1 MNYQSKVYRVAVLC
15 SILWGGVLVIS
26 APAQQKAARTLN
38 KSSLAVGRLQQPRM
52 MTARSA
58 VATAPNAEASKKQP
72 PQKQPLGNPLL
83 KANPLMRRALGMR
96 PGGMQKRGGS
106 AAKGPGDS
114 GDDEDARREIPRPS
128 IRVIYPNGGETL
140 SPGAIYEIR
149 WQTTGTVRTPTISI
163 LRGGTPVRTY
173 DSSRVFGTRTS
184 AGWRWSWTVP
194 GDLPAGSNYQVRLEA
209 GAVDPM
215 GLRPSISVR
224 DTSDRNFSIAGRSLV
239 VRGPRA
245 GETVYLTGE
254 KLLSWTSY
262 GSTSNV
268 NVFLYRAAS
277 RTAPERTLQMLWG
290 SAPHS
295 DRRRWIV
302 GVADGLGADTV
313 LEPGRYFI
321 RVVSTRD
328 ASLHGDTPVFSIA
341 RPELRVTDPNGG
353 GTVRGYRS
361 YTVRWSCRRLS
372 GNVNIELWAGT
383 VKLKDVATDVR
394 PGWFSYTS
402 TWFPDPSFG
411 TGSIS
416 SNYSAVKV
424 RIVSTRVPY
433 IFDESDGTF
442 RVENIH

>member
-1 MNYQSKVYRVAVLC
+1 MNCQSNVYRVAILC
-15 SILWGGVLVIS
+15 GVLWGSLLVIS
-26 APAQQKAARTLN
+26 SPAQQI
-38 KSSLAVGRLQQPRM
+38 AVKPFKKPALKIHKLQQPPVLK
-52 MTARSA
+52 AQPLVAPEPSA
-58 VATAPNAEASKKQP
+58 AMAKKQP
-72 PQKQPLGNPLL
+72 PQPQRSGNLL
-83 KANPLMRRALGMR
+83 LRANPMLREATGMR
-96 PGGMQKRGGS
+96 LGGTAKKRGPT
-106 AAKGPGDS
+106 AKGPGDS
-114 GDDEDARREIPRPS
+114 GGDDTRRELPGPS
-128 IRVIYPNGGETL
+128 IRVLYPNGGETL
-140 SPGAIYEIR
+140 SPGSICEVR
-149 WQTTGTVRTPTISI
+149 WQTTGSVRTPTISI

-209 GAVDPM
+209 RATDPM
-215 GLRPSISVR
+215 GMRPYVNVS

-245 GETVYLTGE
+245 GDTVYLTNE
-254 KLLSWTSY
+254 VLLSWNSY

-277 RTAPERTLQMLWG
+277 GRVAERALQMLWG

-302 GVADGLGADTV
+302 GMAEGLGADTV

-328 ASLHGDTPVFSIA
+328 ASLHADTPVFSIA

-353 GTVRGYRS
+353 GTIRGYRS

-372 GNVNIELWAGT
+372 GTVNIELWAGS

-394 PGWFSYTS
+394 PGSFSYTS
-402 TWFPDPSFG
+402 TWFPDPPFG

-416 SNYSAVKV
+416 YNYSAVKV